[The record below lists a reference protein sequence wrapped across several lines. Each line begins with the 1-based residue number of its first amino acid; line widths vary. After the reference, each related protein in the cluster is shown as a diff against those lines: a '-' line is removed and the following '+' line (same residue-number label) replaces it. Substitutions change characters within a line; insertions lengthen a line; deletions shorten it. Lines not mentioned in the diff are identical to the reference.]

1 MCYYVT
7 VNMWA
12 SKRVPIFFEEAG
24 GLYVTYECKV
34 CGTIFTLPIECVEW
48 GERNNKYLSC
58 PYGHRKI
65 VELDKYADVEK
76 CMDRDSFKRDKGAI
90 KQTRWDRG

>member
-1 MCYYVT
+1 M
-7 VNMWA
+7 
-12 SKRVPIFFEEAG
+12 
-24 GLYVTYECKV
+24 YVTYECKV
-34 CGTIFTLPIECVEW
+34 CGTIFTMTKESIEW
-48 GERNNKYLSC
+48 GEKNKKYLSC